1 VAGSCVCGFLGV
13 DYLVAKHMYFFATSK
28 GNSAGILNIE
38 IVNETTNYRMWVQ
51 DIIDFLGG
59 ERKKNSW
66 TYSFILRQI
75 H

>member
-13 DYLVAKHMYFFATSK
+13 GYLFAKHMYFFATCK

-59 ERKKNSW
+59 GRKISRW
-66 TYSFILRQI
+66 T
-75 H
+75 